1 MKLIRSKI
9 IRNALLYFA
18 LLVGY
23 FLLYV
28 MDIEKSCYEIDEK
41 ESKSKVDFVYQQ
53 F

>member
-1 MKLIRSKI
+1 MKFVNSKI
-9 IRNALLYFA
+9 IRNTLLYFA
-18 LLVGY
+18 LLAGY
-23 FLLYV
+23 LLLYV